1 MGPYDVNDPCPK
13 ALPPIPAPTTRR
25 SWGCGMGGTAS
36 GNQLSQVTA
45 VPAGGPREMIV

>member
-13 ALPPIPAPTTRR
+13 ALPPDPDAYDTALM
-25 SWGCGMGGTAS
+25 GMRNGGTAS
-36 GNQLSQVTA
+36 GNQLPQATA